1 MFQEPLPA
9 GKWNK
14 LDRRVEKFVLNN
26 INEVN
31 VANGIGNTFIVFGK
45 IILFVCY
52 IIYWKSRLLKS
63 KKDALIMDTFVRF
76 IAFFAFILQFSWAG
90 AVYNIFCI
98 IRNFRAEYKR
108 GWPKDLKQRECF
120 ILLVIF
126 LVVFFMIML
135 PKSDSPFLLLI
146 MGIFAAINLYGTVAA
161 NGMQG
166 MLKFNLIA
174 LPLSLFLCW
183 QSGAISIL
191 FLEIISLIIY
201 IIGYL
206 RNKENETDL

>member
-1 MFQEPLPA
+1 M
-9 GKWNK
+9 
-14 LDRRVEKFVLNN
+14 LNN

-98 IRNFRAEYKR
+98 IRNFRAERKR
-108 GWPKDLKQRECF
+108 GWPKDLKQREFF